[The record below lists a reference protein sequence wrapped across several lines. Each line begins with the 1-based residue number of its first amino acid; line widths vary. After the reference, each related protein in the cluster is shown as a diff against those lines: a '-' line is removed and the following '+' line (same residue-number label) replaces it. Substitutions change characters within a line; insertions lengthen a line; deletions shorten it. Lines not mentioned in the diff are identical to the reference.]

1 MASLL
6 TLPLE
11 LLVAVSSYLTT
22 PDLGALRLTCK
33 QTEKSL
39 FEWFAGEFFTKKQFM
54 LTYKS
59 LQAFVDISKHVSFS
73 KKLTHVIIAT
83 NAYREIPLRFRDSEQ
98 AERYVQGEQDQ
109 NVLLS
114 TGICLEMLTEAFQNL
129 ENLHTVGIRDFSKSY
144 IRRSR
149 DPSCSTRTNSDHR
162 QR

>member
-11 LLVAVSSYLTT
+11 LLVSVSSYLTT

-33 QTEKSL
+33 QAEKSL
-39 FEWFAGEFFTKKQFM
+39 YEWFAGEFFTKKQFM

-59 LQAFVDISKHVSFS
+59 LQAFIDISKHVSFS

-83 NAYREIPLRFRDSEQ
+83 NSYGNFPLRFRDSEA
-98 AERYVQGEQDQ
+98 AERFIEGAEDQ

-114 TGICLEMLTEAFQNL
+114 TGVVCDMLTEAFQNL
-129 ENLHTVGIRDFSKSY
+129 ENLHTVGIRDFSKYKMFTKARISL
-144 IRRSR
+144 
-149 DPSCSTRTNSDHR
+149 
-162 QR
+162 